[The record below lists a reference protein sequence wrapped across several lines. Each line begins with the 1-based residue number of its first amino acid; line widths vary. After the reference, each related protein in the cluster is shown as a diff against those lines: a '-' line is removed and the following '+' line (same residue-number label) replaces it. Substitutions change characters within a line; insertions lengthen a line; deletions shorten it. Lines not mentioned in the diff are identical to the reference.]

1 VRELADRGV
10 VRALVENEHLRN
22 GLNVC
27 RGAVTQR
34 EVAQARGYPYV
45 EPLRALGV

>member
-1 VRELADRGV
+1 VLE
-10 VRALVENEHLRN
+10 ALKENAHLRN

-34 EVAQARGYPYV
+34 EVAEARGYPYV
-45 EPLRALGV
+45 EPLRALKA